1 MKVIV
6 VKNYE
11 EMSRCGADLFT
22 ERMSQKKNLILG
34 LATGSTAEG
43 LYAEL
48 VKRNQEGRIDFAGV
62 QTFNLDEYEGISAE
76 NEQSYRYFMNHHLF
90 SKVNINP
97 ENTHFPSLDPDG
109 SGKAYDDAIE
119 QAGGIDIQL
128 LGLGRNGHIAFNEP
142 DETLNNYTSRITLT
156 QSTIDANSR
165 FFDSSDEVPRTAISM
180 GVGSIMRARELV
192 ILASGAD
199 KAEAVSWLLKGTGI
213 TTQVPATLT
222 LAHPHVTLIIDEKA
236 AGK

>member
-11 EMSRCGADLFT
+11 EMSRCAADLFT

-142 DETLNNYTSRITLT
+142 EETLNNYTSRITLT

-222 LAHPHVTLIIDEKA
+222 LVHPHVTLIIDEKA

>member
-11 EMSRCGADLFT
+11 EMSRCAADLFT

-48 VKRNQEGRIDFAGV
+48 VQRNQEGRIDFAGV

-222 LAHPHVTLIIDEKA
+222 LVHPHVTLIIDEKA